1 MPAFEL
7 DWDDEDDPAGNTAHI
22 ARHRLSPE
30 DVEEA
35 LEDPRRLYVPAY
47 STETERR
54 WGIVGAA
61 SDGRIIFVV
70 YTRRSGRVR
79 VVTAR
84 SASGW
89 HEREYRRRRRR

>member
-1 MPAFEL
+1 MPAIEL
-7 DWDDEDDPAGNTAHI
+7 DWDDEDDPMGNVTHI
-22 ARHRLSPE
+22 ARHQLAPE

-35 LEDPRRLYVPAY
+35 LADPHRLHVPAY

-61 SDGRIIFVV
+61 DDGRIIFVV
-70 YTRRSGRVR
+70 YTRRSGRLR

-84 SASGW
+84 PASGW
-89 HEREYRRRRRR
+89 HERQYRRRRGR